1 MTYETGIVVCQTIL
15 DLLTVAALC
24 AVPYFWR
31 DLCDLI
37 RG

>member
-15 DLLTVAALC
+15 DLLFTAAVF
-24 AVPYFWR
+24 AAPYLGW